1 MILFIQQ
8 KSFNMKIANNIT
20 ELIGNTPMVKIQKL
34 GNGLY
39 AEVVAKL
46 EMFNP
51 LSSVKD
57 RAALA
62 MIEDAEKKGL
72 LHADSIL
79 VEPTS
84 GNMGV
89 GMAYIGAYKGY
100 KVVLTMP
107 ESMSNER
114 KSLLRSL
121 GAQLVLTPAVLGM
134 SGARQKAEEIVSENS
149 NAIMLQQFDNPA
161 NALAHV
167 STTAEEIWNDTEG
180 AVDIVIAGV
189 GSGGTITGLGEGLK
203 KHNSKIQIIAIEP
216 ETSAVISGD
225 AACLHRIQ
233 GLGAGFV
240 PSIYKSSVVDEV
252 LKVPNEG
259 AYDMTRKLAKLEGLF
274 VGISSG
280 AAMWAA
286 IQVAG
291 RKENKGKR
299 IVVIFP
305 DSGERYLSVEGLF
318 Q

>member
-1 MILFIQQ
+1 
-8 KSFNMKIANNIT
+8 MKIANNIT
-20 ELIGNTPMVKIQKL
+20 ELIGNTPIVKIQKL
-34 GNGLY
+34 GEGLY
-39 AEVVAKL
+39 AEIVAKL

-62 MIEDAEKKGL
+62 MIEDAESKGIL
-72 LHADSIL
+72 NSESII

-100 KVVLTMP
+100 RVILTMP
-107 ESMSNER
+107 ESMSSER

-121 GAQLVLTPAVLGM
+121 GAELVLTPAVLGM
-134 SGARQKAEEIVSENS
+134 SGARQKAQEIVNENP

-161 NALAHV
+161 NPAAHRLK
-167 STTAEEIWNDTEG
+167 TAEEIWNDTDG
-180 AVDIVIAGV
+180 KVDFVIAGV

-203 KHNSKIQIIAIEP
+203 MHNPNIKIVAIEP
-216 ETSAVISGD
+216 ETSAVISGETP
-225 AACLHRIQ
+225 CLHRIQ

-240 PSIYKSSVVDEV
+240 PGNYKSSVVDEII
-252 LKVPNEG
+252 KVPNES
-259 AYDMTRKLAKLEGLF
+259 AYDMTRKLAKFEGLF

-280 AAMWAA
+280 AAFWAA
-286 IQVAG
+286 MQIASL
-291 RKENKGKR
+291 EINKGKR

>member
-1 MILFIQQ
+1 M
-8 KSFNMKIANNIT
+8 NIANNIT
-20 ELIGNTPMVKIQKL
+20 ELIGKTPMVKIQKL
-34 GNGLY
+34 GEGLF
-39 AEVVAKL
+39 AEIVAKL

-62 MIEDAEKKGL
+62 MIEDAESKGILKK
-72 LHADSIL
+72 DSII

-100 KVVLTMP
+100 RVILTMP

-121 GAQLVLTPAVLGM
+121 GAELVLTPAVLGM
-134 SGARQKAEEIVSENS
+134 SGARQKAQEIVSENPS
-149 NAIMLQQFDNPA
+149 AVMLQQFDNPA
-161 NALAHV
+161 NPEAHR
-167 STTAEEIWNDTEG
+167 TKTADEIWNDTDG
-180 AVDIVIAGV
+180 KVDIVVCGV
-189 GSGGTITGLGEGLK
+189 GSGGTVTGLGEGLK
-203 KHNSKIQIIAIEP
+203 KYNPAIKIIAIEP
-216 ETSAVISGD
+216 ETSAVISGET
-225 AACLHRIQ
+225 ACLHRIQ
-233 GLGAGFV
+233 GLGAGFIPAV
-240 PSIYKSSVVDEV
+240 YNGTFVDEV
-252 LKVPNEG
+252 VKVPNEG
-259 AYDMTRKLAKLEGLF
+259 AYDMTRKLAKMEGLF

-280 AAMWAA
+280 AAFWAA
-286 IQVAG
+286 TQIASK
-291 RKENKGKR
+291 KENKGKR